1 MEQVLALAAGCLDG
15 GRVVRF
21 GLSHCSEACMAKKQI
36 AAASGN
42 GVLSFWNILFAV
54 MMTGVGFAAG
64 AAYGKNSVSK
74 SPSSDPVAADRLP
87 EDEGPQGA
95 ISDDTFSAFDRIPDA
110 RGRRVA
116 REGAAAVQVVLAPG
130 AAAAAAGDPEGS
142 AKEPEAAA
150 SKAEAVAV
158 APVAPAAPAAPSKPA
173 PAAAPAPS
181 EQLLASGAA
190 SAGGAARKVGRSSS
204 QAPSFEIVAAGARTW
219 EEANEASRS
228 LKDGGLKTTV
238 SAVRDERGGQRWLV
252 HVQGSGDGSEKK
264 RQEQLIRRLLSSR

>member
-1 MEQVLALAAGCLDG
+1 
-15 GRVVRF
+15 
-21 GLSHCSEACMAKKQI
+21 MAKKQT

-54 MMTGVGFAAG
+54 TMTGVGFAAG
-64 AAYGKNSVSK
+64 AAYGRHTVMVA
-74 SPSSDPVAADRLP
+74 PSSDAVAADSLP
-87 EDEGPQGA
+87 KDDDTQGA
-95 ISDDTFSAFDRIPDA
+95 IPDDTFSAFDRIPDA

-116 REGAAAVQVVLAPG
+116 REGSAAVQVVLAPG
-130 AAAAAAGDPEGS
+130 ADAAAAGDPEGS
-142 AKEPEAAA
+142 AKGPDAAVPTVEAAA
-150 SKAEAVAV
+150 
-158 APVAPAAPAAPSKPA
+158 PVQVPSKPA
-173 PAAAPAPS
+173 PVAAPAPAVPS

-190 SAGGAARKVGRSSS
+190 SAGGTARKVGRSAS
-204 QAPSFEIVAAGARTW
+204 QAPTFEIVAAGARTW

>member
-1 MEQVLALAAGCLDG
+1 MRALDECCLLG
-15 GRVVRF
+15 SSVVRF

-54 MMTGVGFAAG
+54 TMTGVGFAAG
-64 AAYGKNSVSK
+64 AAYGRHTVMVA
-74 SPSSDPVAADRLP
+74 PSADAVAAGSLP
-87 EDEGPQGA
+87 IDDDTQERIP
-95 ISDDTFSAFDRIPDA
+95 DDTFSAFDRIPDA

-116 REGAAAVQVVLAPG
+116 REGSAAVQVVLAPG
-130 AAAAAAGDPEGS
+130 ADVAAAGDPEGS
-142 AKEPEAAA
+142 ADVRAALPPATEVAAMEP
-150 SKAEAVAV
+150 V
-158 APVAPAAPAAPSKPA
+158 AAPSKPA
-173 PAAAPAPS
+173 PAVAPPAPARAEQMLANSAAP
-181 EQLLASGAA
+181 SG
-190 SAGGAARKVGRSSS
+190 SSLRKVGRASS
-204 QAPSFEIVAAGARTW
+204 QTPSFEIVAAGARTW

-228 LKDGGLKTTV
+228 LQDGGLKTTV

>member
-1 MEQVLALAAGCLDG
+1 
-15 GRVVRF
+15 
-21 GLSHCSEACMAKKQI
+21 MAKKQT

-64 AAYGKNSVSK
+64 AAYGKNSVIK
-74 SPSSDPVAADRLP
+74 SPSSDAVAADSLP
-87 EDEGPQGA
+87 KDDDTQGA
-95 ISDDTFSAFDRIPDA
+95 IPDDTFSAFDRIPDA

-116 REGAAAVQVVLAPG
+116 REGSAAVQVVLAPG
-130 AAAAAAGDPEGS
+130 ADAAAAGDPEGS

-150 SKAEAVAV
+150 PTAEAVVA
-158 APVAPAAPAAPSKPA
+158 APVQVPSKPA
-173 PAAAPAPS
+173 PVAAPAPAVPS
-181 EQLLASGAA
+181 EQVLASAAA
-190 SAGGAARKVGRSSS
+190 SAGGAARKVGRSAS
-204 QAPSFEIVAAGARTW
+204 QAPTFEIVAAGARTW

>member
-1 MEQVLALAAGCLDG
+1 
-15 GRVVRF
+15 
-21 GLSHCSEACMAKKQI
+21 MAKKQT
-36 AAASGN
+36 AVASGN
-42 GVLSFWNILFAV
+42 EVLSFRNILFTV
-54 MMTGVGFAAG
+54 MMSGVGFAAG
-64 AAYGKNSVSK
+64 AAYGRHSV
-74 SPSSDPVAADRLP
+74 PVASSSGAVTADNLP
-87 EDEGPQGA
+87 KDDETQGA
-95 ISDDTFSAFDRIPDA
+95 IPDDTFSAFDRIPDA

-116 REGAAAVQVVLAPG
+116 REGSAAVQVVLAPG
-130 AAAAAAGDPEGS
+130 TAAAGDPEGS

-150 SKAEAVAV
+150 PIAEAVAV
-158 APVAPAAPAAPSKPA
+158 APAEAPSRPTHPVAPAAAVPT
-173 PAAAPAPS
+173 
-181 EQLLASGAA
+181 EQVLASGAT
-190 SAGGAARKVGRSSS
+190 SLGGAARKVGRSSS

>member
-1 MEQVLALAAGCLDG
+1 
-15 GRVVRF
+15 
-21 GLSHCSEACMAKKQI
+21 MAKKQT

-42 GVLSFWNILFAV
+42 GILSFWNILFAV
-54 MMTGVGFAAG
+54 TMTGVGFAAG
-64 AAYGKNSVSK
+64 AAYGRHTVMAA
-74 SPSSDPVAADRLP
+74 PSSDAVAADSLP
-87 EDEGPQGA
+87 KDDDTQGA
-95 ISDDTFSAFDRIPDA
+95 IPDDTFSAFDRIPDA

-116 REGAAAVQVVLAPG
+116 REGSAAVQVVLAPG
-130 AAAAAAGDPEGS
+130 ADAAAAGDPEGS

-150 SKAEAVAV
+150 PKAEAVAA
-158 APVAPAAPAAPSKPA
+158 APVPAPAAAPSKPA
-173 PAAAPAPS
+173 PVAAPAPVVPS

-190 SAGGAARKVGRSSS
+190 SAGGAARKVGRSAS